1 MLLKAISSWK
11 ASEAPI
17 FWLFPC
23 RLYSRSWPQGRLPQ
37 SMQFSKPVIPWYLV
51 DSCGSQ
57 ASLVVE
63 FRVFHVQQI
72 LPVTGHEMLLRSH
85 YPQTLFLYSSCNKH
99 GSVQWALGLQNG
111 EVPLP
116 CWFQGRYQNFWQTHM
131 FVGICSW
138 MHIWCPETI
147 PYMIAKVSSSFDS
160 IDTRLAP
167 TSRLRW
173 KASNINAFA
182 ATNEWINEDM
192 CMLYVW
198 HASLYIKEYNRI
210 RYNTIQNNVI

>member
-1 MLLKAISSWK
+1 MYIWCTYIGYMYDTSSVNNIQYICTLRVQDLLRLQSFLITQITGLHPNPPMLLKAISSWK

-85 YPQTLFLYSSCNKH
+85 YPQT
-99 GSVQWALGLQNG
+99 
-111 EVPLP
+111 
-116 CWFQGRYQNFWQTHM
+116 
-131 FVGICSW
+131 
-138 MHIWCPETI
+138 
-147 PYMIAKVSSSFDS
+147 SSS
-160 IDTRLAP
+160 TLPA
-167 TSRLRW
+167 
-173 KASNINAFA
+173 INMEVY
-182 ATNEWINEDM
+182 NEP
-192 CMLYVW
+192 
-198 HASLYIKEYNRI
+198 
-210 RYNTIQNNVI
+210 